1 MKRRSGLHLH
11 HERCFEMCIR
21 DSPLTTRAIEREKE
35 ITSTEASHFHSHHS
49 VSDREEIL
57 DSTHH
62 TKMAIHH
69 ETWAF
74 VFGLLGNAISFMVF
88 LAPLPTFY
96 QIYKKKT
103 AEGFQSLPYVVALF
117 SSMLWIYYAMVKKD
131 ASLLLITINSFGC
144 VIESMYLLIF
154 LIYAPSKTR
163 LSTIKLLL
171 LLNVFGFGAMLL
183 STLYFTTGTKRLSVI
198 GWICLVF
205 NISVFAAPLCIMKRV
220 IKTKSVEFMP
230 FSLSFFL
237 TVNAVMWFFY
247 GLLLKDYYIALPN
260 TLGFVFGII
269 QMVLYLVYRN
279 AKPKTL
285 EEPTKLQELNGH
297 IVDVVKLGTMTP

>member
-1 MKRRSGLHLH
+1 
-11 HERCFEMCIR
+11 
-21 DSPLTTRAIEREKE
+21 
-35 ITSTEASHFHSHHS
+35 
-49 VSDREEIL
+49 
-57 DSTHH
+57 
-62 TKMAIHH
+62 MAIHH

-74 VFGLLGNAISFMVF
+74 IFGLLGNVISFMVF

-103 AEGFQSLPYVVALF
+103 AKGFQSLPYVVALF
-117 SSMLWIYYAMVKKD
+117 SSMLWIYYALVKKD
-131 ASLLLITINSFGC
+131 ASLLLITINFFGC
-144 VIESMYLLIF
+144 VIETIYLAIF
-154 LIYAPSKTR
+154 LTYATNKTR
-163 LSTIKLLL
+163 LSTVKLLL

-183 STLYFTTGTKRLSVI
+183 STLYLTTGSKRLSVI

-205 NISVFAAPLCIMKRV
+205 NISVFAAPLCIIKRV

-237 TVNAVMWFFY
+237 TLNAVMWFFY

-260 TLGFVFGII
+260 TLGFLFGII
-269 QMVLYLVYRN
+269 QMVMYLIYRN
-279 AKPKTL
+279 AKTQAL

-297 IVDVVKLGTMTP
+297 IIDVVKLSPRVPSDPNNVTKIGVVTETANNV

>member
-1 MKRRSGLHLH
+1 
-11 HERCFEMCIR
+11 
-21 DSPLTTRAIEREKE
+21 
-35 ITSTEASHFHSHHS
+35 
-49 VSDREEIL
+49 
-57 DSTHH
+57 
-62 TKMAIHH
+62 MAIHH

-74 VFGLLGNAISFMVF
+74 VFGLLGNMISFMVF

-103 AEGFQSLPYVVALF
+103 AEGFQSLPYIIALF
-117 SSMLWIYYAMVKKD
+117 SSMLWIYYALVKKD
-131 ASLLLITINSFGC
+131 ATLLLITINSFGC
-144 VIESMYLLIF
+144 VIETIYLAIF
-154 LIYAPSKTR
+154 LIYAPNKTR

-171 LLNVFGFGAMLL
+171 FLNVFGYGAMLL
-183 STLYFTTGTKRLSVI
+183 STLYLTTGSKRLSVI

-205 NISVFAAPLCIMKRV
+205 NISVFAAPLCIIKRV

-237 TVNAVMWFFY
+237 TLNAVMWFFY

-260 TLGFVFGII
+260 TLGFLFGII
-269 QMVLYLVYRN
+269 QMVMYLIYRN
-279 AKPKTL
+279 AKTQAL

-297 IVDVVKLGTMTP
+297 IIDVVKLSPRVPSDPNNVTKIGVVTETANNV